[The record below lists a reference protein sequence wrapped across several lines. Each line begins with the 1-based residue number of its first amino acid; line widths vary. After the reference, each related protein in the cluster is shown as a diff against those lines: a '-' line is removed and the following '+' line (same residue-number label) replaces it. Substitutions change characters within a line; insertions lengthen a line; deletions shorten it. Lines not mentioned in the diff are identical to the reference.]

1 MNSTFN
7 SRPNMSEQEI
17 LSDLLSS
24 EKQLVKEYASESSCA
39 NLRGLLANNL
49 VECSADQ
56 LAIFEQMN
64 QRGFYKTKQAPQS
77 DITTAKQD
85 MDTLRQQTGF

>member
-1 MNSTFN
+1 
-7 SRPNMSEQEI
+7 
-17 LSDLLSS
+17 
-24 EKQLVKEYASESSCA
+24 
-39 NLRGLLANNL
+39 
-49 VECSADQ
+49 
-56 LAIFEQMN
+56 MN

>member
-1 MNSTFN
+1 MRTT
-7 SRPNMSEQEI
+7 
-17 LSDLLSS
+17 LLNAP
-24 EKQLVKEYASESSCA
+24 Q
-39 NLRGLLANNL
+39 
-49 VECSADQ
+49 DQ

>member
-24 EKQLVKEYASESSCA
+24 EKQLVKEYASVIRDSFCA
-39 NLRGLLANNL
+39 NL
-49 VECSADQ
+49 
-56 LAIFEQMN
+56 
-64 QRGFYKTKQAPQS
+64 
-77 DITTAKQD
+77 
-85 MDTLRQQTGF
+85 

>member
-1 MNSTFN
+1 M
-7 SRPNMSEQEI
+7 
-17 LSDLLSS
+17 
-24 EKQLVKEYASESSCA
+24 
-39 NLRGLLANNL
+39 RGLLANNL